1 MSKIKHTPLPWK
13 IRKDGITG
21 NLISI
26 GDKHKNWICEFFFA
40 LVEDESKYGHP
51 IITKAEALENARLFL
66 AAPELYAALKKI
78 AEMEPEEHE
87 EDLGTSGTHTYTTD
101 CHTCNE
107 MIAIAREA
115 LEKAEAGK

>member
-1 MSKIKHTPLPWK
+1 MSEIKHTPLPWK

-78 AEMEPEEHE
+78 AEMEP
-87 EDLGTSGTHTYTTD
+87 GTSCDTDDGCSYYTSECGNCD
-101 CHTCNE
+101 E

-115 LEKAEAGK
+115 LEKAEVEK